1 MVLKSIQNTDVPHP
15 KCESLAYGRR
25 TNEAKKRCPN
35 FDDYLESLTIKL
47 SFMGKANSRNHEI
60 KTTPGFATEFLIFSV
75 PRFSYL

>member
-1 MVLKSIQNTDVPHP
+1 MVLKSIQNTNVPHP

-25 TNEAKKRCPN
+25 TNEAKKRCPD

-75 PRFSYL
+75 PRFSHL